1 MKNKVI
7 LITGSGFLATQ
18 LIKDIL
24 PLEPKKIIIYSR
36 SESRQAK
43 LKADLKLL
51 NKSYDEFGI
60 FRFYLGDI
68 RDSENLTKAMQ
79 GVDYCINTAALKRID
94 TCQDQALEAVSTN
107 VLGVIN
113 CINASLKNN
122 IECFLQVSTDK
133 ARHPETTYGATKYLA
148 EEIVTHAVVYR
159 GKNRTQFKIVRYG
172 NVLGSTGSV
181 MPIWQEQFKNN
192 QPITVRH
199 KEMTRFFMTVQQAS
213 KLVLDTI
220 ISGQEG
226 KVHSLPMDSINI
238 YELAKYLYPNSEI
251 KITGLSHAEK
261 IHEDLYEGYNSKD
274 HLVSPEIILKG
285 VKL

>member
-24 PLEPKKIIIYSR
+24 PLDPQSIRIFSR

-43 LKADLKLL
+43 LKAEINDNRL
-51 NKSYDEFGI
+51 
-60 FRFYLGDI
+60 RFLIGDI
-68 RDSENLTKAMQ
+68 RDYGRLNRAME
-79 GVDYCINTAALKRID
+79 GVDICINTAALKRID
-94 TCQDQALEAVSTN
+94 TCQDNVLEAVETN
-107 VLGVIN
+107 VKGVIN
-113 CINASLKNN
+113 CVESALYRN
-122 IECFLQVSTDK
+122 IECLLQVSTDK
-133 ARHPETTYGATKYLA
+133 AMLPETTYGASKYLA
-148 EEIVTHAVVYR
+148 EEIVNHAITYR
-159 GKNRTQFKIVRYG
+159 GTKRTKFKVVRYG

-181 MPIWQEQFKNN
+181 IPIWQEQFKNN

-261 IHEDLYEGYNSKD
+261 INEDLYEGYNSKD

-285 VKL
+285 AKL